1 MKPLAAAIA
10 FAGLA
15 TGGSAAH
22 AQIIA
27 GWNVSGQWDR
37 GGDYRCDAYWDANRT
52 DCDAAWRTP
61 RGAYRHDGRGQGYG
75 YGQTYGYGYDRY
87 GYGRQGYGY
96 GQVAY
101 GYGHG
106 PSPRAPYG
114 SAYGHGGPYAAP
126 AVVYPAAY
134 GRPDLVYGGEGYGYG
149 QGARDPRRVDWC
161 RRAYRSY
168 DPYSGYYRAYSGRLV
183 WCG

>member
-1 MKPLAAAIA
+1 MKSLAAAIA

-15 TGGSAAH
+15 VAGSAAH

-61 RGAYRHDGRGQGYG
+61 RGGYRYESRGHGYG
-75 YGQTYGYGYDRY
+75 YGHD
-87 GYGRQGYGY
+87 GYGY
-96 GQVAY
+96 GSSDYGYGQASYGYGHGYGNAGYGRAPYGAAY
-101 GYGHG
+101 GYGH
-106 PSPRAPYG
+106 
-114 SAYGHGGPYAAP
+114 SAYQAP
-126 AVVYPAAY
+126 AVAYPAAY
-134 GRPDLVYGGEGYGYG
+134 GRPDLVYGGDGYGYG

-161 RRAYRSY
+161 RRNYRSY
-168 DPYSGYYRAYSGRLV
+168 DPYSGYYRAYSGHLV